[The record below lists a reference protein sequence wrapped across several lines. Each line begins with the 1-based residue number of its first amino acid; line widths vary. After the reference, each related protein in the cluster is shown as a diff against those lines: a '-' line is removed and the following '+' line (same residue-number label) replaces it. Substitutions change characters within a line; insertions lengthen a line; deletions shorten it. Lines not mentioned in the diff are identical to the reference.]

1 MNIDFCIGMI
11 MERRRETK
19 QERHLAQLIRRK
31 MIQKDHGTAKEYKR
45 VKKKWG
51 DESDEQL
58 G

>member
-51 DESDEQL
+51 DESDE
-58 G
+58 